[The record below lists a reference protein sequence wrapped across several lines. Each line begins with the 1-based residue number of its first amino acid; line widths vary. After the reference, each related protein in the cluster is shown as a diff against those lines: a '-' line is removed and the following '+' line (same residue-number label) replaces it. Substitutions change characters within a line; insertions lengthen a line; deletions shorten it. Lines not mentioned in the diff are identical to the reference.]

1 MASQTTR
8 YSPAALV
15 QPHFSPPVHLF
26 ATPDLQAS
34 LERNRIPSLA
44 AFLEPFLGTGLE
56 RVQVRKPSN
65 YDQHTLDRLGTHLVD
80 RPLPPSF
87 LAASQGTPAVG
98 SSRARSGSVF
108 SPAVQGSLAT
118 PSTPFVYPSQAE
130 RDALFL
136 DSLGESVARK
146 VDAWVGE
153 PGRRELRVKAG
164 VRIPRSFADADEGTD
179 PVPKEADDEGWE
191 GKTAEELCPWFEEV
205 KREVYRRREM
215 VEWETFGWPVACILA
230 LSTSHPDPLNALSS
244 LWDLTSPAS
253 LFSPSSYPPRSGT
266 EEDGRHDWANAG
278 DVLRFVVLVHDQGR
292 GGGKEEWDDAQR
304 LHETIRKTYGLHTA
318 LVPLFS
324 ASPGAQNPHPPAPSA
339 SAMWDFLGP
348 VGGAARQA
356 EKIVGLGV
364 DEGFDVEP
372 TAPPPPIDSTPRA
385 SELSEIDLSALTSF
399 SREFLLQSLVPH
411 LERLAVV
418 GHESWQQSRRGF
430 FSAAAAIGG
439 GKLWGAVGR
448 RLGGGSGEASRA
460 GSPGPGGAAGKDG
473 YNAARGYYHH
483 TSTISQSRRLADLAF
498 ILEDYKLA
506 QQVYESLVKDY
517 RQDKA
522 WRHYSAATRM
532 AGLCQLLQLSPPAPP
547 HAAPPA
553 LPSGFNPDHN
563 LLLALQTPLAASTP
577 AVGDFDS
584 LRSTLLYYDLYRLL
598 SLAHFAPHALVRTA
612 GEVEEVVSAVLL
624 EQAALAEAMG
634 GGRKRRRKYAF
645 CMAMAAARYEKCG
658 IKSLS
663 RRCLS
668 QASTVFRPLP
678 IYPEASMSDSTP
690 PPPALTSL
698 LPPLLPSPSSPPAP
712 WLSIRTHIHHSLA
725 RQAYTVGSAF
735 EAIDNFLQL
744 LVGADSA
751 STAAGDAGGD
761 GVDWLDDF
769 ALAFSLLGEPE
780 EAARRVKER
789 GISLPVKLF
798 DAQTARVKVGSV
810 NAAGAS
816 ASGGANVAEDEKIW
830 KAMTDEMLR
839 LGEWA
844 TDEGGKK
851 VRPRALVYRGEGLST
866 SRGAAGEVEAVIGE
880 TVYLEVPVR
889 NPVEAFLAIGGLEVE
904 VDGDAQVEVMAP
916 QEIEL
921 APLEE
926 SKVFVPVK
934 VASLG
939 SFTFRSLSYRFS
951 NLLPVTEN
959 LLARYSKPSPPA
971 PNKPSSRTP
980 IPLKVHVRAPV
991 PVLSVEL
998 DELPQKL
1005 FHGEMRDAQIK
1016 VVNAGQV
1023 PLADLHLACS
1033 HPGFVYLD
1041 SATTPVLADN
1051 LLACDN
1057 SLSPLPPFSLLPNN
1071 RTLAPGDS
1079 LSISL
1084 KYRGDLPGAH
1094 AIRWLFAF
1102 RSSEQDAD
1110 EYFSTRVVRELEVY
1124 PSLELRYQ
1132 IRPNAKEEGAPFLL
1146 GIEAFNCG
1154 LPADDVRLNS
1164 VSLVSPLWRIAS
1176 EMTFDFHEDVVS
1188 QTIGWQQSTRF
1199 LVGLDAV
1206 DNEQREAAEQVD
1218 NWTVG
1223 QVAALLDGRE
1233 LKAERPA
1240 AISLVVSGLSN
1251 SAMPAPTSTSLLS
1264 SYAQYRRASLVPRFP
1279 TVDPASHPNI
1289 FPLFSSRSA
1298 LLVVS
1303 YTSASLSVGPQTAQL
1318 VLPLDA
1324 PLLGTTAGSAST
1336 ARLLASLEA
1345 AERIA
1350 GGLYEESQRER
1361 SALLSSL
1368 RRSELAGAS
1377 GGTPIAVAVHARAI
1391 VDHDFDQGPLSL
1403 PVTVVLRNLSP
1414 FASFDYALQLSSG
1427 AHAVIA
1433 GALVH
1438 KGSIGPL
1445 QAQAVRSQLWLTHEG
1460 VVSAAAHRLSVR
1472 LDGDADVRW
1481 MVEGPA
1487 REITVRQTGRAGL
1500 VDGSLATAHR
1510 TLVDVR

>member
-1 MASQTTR
+1 MASHGTR
-8 YSPAALV
+8 ESPAALV
-15 QPHFSPPVHLF
+15 RPHFSPPVHLF
-26 ATPDLQAS
+26 ATPDLQRT

-44 AFLEPFLGTGLE
+44 AFLEPFLGIGLE

-98 SSRARSGSVF
+98 SARAKSASVF
-108 SPAVQGSLAT
+108 SPAVQASLAT

-136 DSLGESVARK
+136 DSLGENVARK
-146 VDAWVGE
+146 VDGWTGE
-153 PGRRELRVKAG
+153 PDRRELRVTAET
-164 VRIPRSFADADEGTD
+164 RLPRSFADSQEGAD
-179 PVPKEADDEGWE
+179 PARSEAEEVGWE
-191 GKTAEELCPWFEEV
+191 GKTVEELCPWFEEV

-253 LFSPSSYPPRSGT
+253 LFSPSSYPPRSGA
-266 EEDGRHDWANAG
+266 EEDGRHDWTNAG

-318 LVPLFS
+318 VVPLFS
-324 ASPGAQNPHPPAPSA
+324 ASPGAQNPHPPAPTA

-348 VGGAARQA
+348 VDAVPWRA
-356 EKIVGLGV
+356 EKVVGLGV

-372 TAPPPPIDSTPRA
+372 PTPPPPTDLTTRA
-385 SELSEIDLSALTSF
+385 SELSEINLSALTSF

-439 GKLWGAVGR
+439 GKLWGVVGR
-448 RLGGGSGEASRA
+448 RLGGVSGEASRV
-460 GSPGPGGAAGKDG
+460 GSPGPGGGSGKDG

-483 TSTISQSRRLADLAF
+483 SSTASQSRRLADLAF

-506 QQVYESLVKDY
+506 QQVYESLAKDY

-522 WRHYSAATRM
+522 WRYYSAAIRM
-532 AGLCQLLQLSPPAPP
+532 AGLCQLLQLSPPASPS
-547 HAAPPA
+547 ALPPA
-553 LPSGFNPDHN
+553 LPSGLNPDYN

-584 LRSTLLYYDLYRLL
+584 LRSTLLYYDLYRLF
-598 SLAHFAPHALVRTA
+598 SLAHLAPYALVRTA
-612 GEVEEVVSAVLL
+612 GEAEEVVSAILI
-624 EQAALAEAMG
+624 EQAALAEVMS

-678 IYPEASMSDSTP
+678 FYPESPASDSTP
-690 PPPALTSL
+690 PLTSL
-698 LPPLLPSPSSPPAP
+698 LPPLLPPPSSPPAP
-712 WLSIRTHIHHSLA
+712 WLAIRTHIHHSLA

-735 EAIDNFLQL
+735 EAIENFLQL
-744 LVGADSA
+744 LVGVDSA
-751 STAAGDAGGD
+751 STGAGEAGGE

-789 GISLPVKLF
+789 GISLPIKLF
-798 DAQTARVKVGSV
+798 DAQNARVKVGSV
-810 NAAGAS
+810 SAAGAS
-816 ASGGANVAEDEKIW
+816 ASGSSSAAEDEKVW

-839 LGEWA
+839 LAEWA
-844 TDEGGKK
+844 PSEGETNA
-851 VRPRALVYRGEGLST
+851 RPPALVYRGEGLST
-866 SRGAAGEVEAVIGE
+866 GRGAAGDVEAVIGE
-880 TVYLEVPVR
+880 TVYLEIPAR
-889 NPVEAFLAIGGLEVE
+889 NPVEAFLAIGELEVE
-904 VDGDAQVEVMAP
+904 VEGDAQVEVMAP
-916 QEIEL
+916 QGIEL
-921 APLEE
+921 APMEE

-934 VASLG
+934 VTSLG
-939 SFTFRSLSYRFS
+939 SLTFRSLSYRFS
-951 NLLPVTEN
+951 NLLPVTESFIT
-959 LLARYSKPSPPA
+959 RYSKPSPPA

-980 IPLKVHVRAPV
+980 ISLKVHVRAPV
-991 PVLSVEL
+991 PVLSVEM
-998 DELPQKL
+998 DSLPQKL
-1005 FHGEMRDAQIK
+1005 FHGEMQEVQIK

-1023 PLADLHLACS
+1023 PLADLHLVCS
-1033 HPGFVYLD
+1033 HPGFVHLD
-1041 SATTPVLADN
+1041 PAPISTPVDKQLT
-1051 LLACDN
+1051 CDN
-1057 SLSPLPPFSLLPNN
+1057 SLSPSPPFSLLPNG
-1071 RTLAPGDS
+1071 RTLASGDS

-1084 KYRGDLPGAH
+1084 RYFGDLPGSH
-1094 AIRWLFAF
+1094 TIRWLFAF
-1102 RSSEQDAD
+1102 RTSAPDAN

-1132 IRPNAKEEGAPFLL
+1132 VRPNAKEKGSPFRL
-1146 GIEAFNCG
+1146 GVEVFNCG
-1154 LPADDVRLNS
+1154 LPADDVRLET
-1164 VSLVSPLWRIAS
+1164 VSLVSPLWRVAPNQA
-1176 EMTFDFHEDVVS
+1176 FDS
-1188 QTIGWQQSTRF
+1188 QDDITSRTAGWQQSTRF
-1199 LVGLDAV
+1199 LVAVEAV
-1206 DNEQREAAEQVD
+1206 DEEQRKAAEEVN

-1223 QVAALLDGRE
+1223 QIEALLDGRE
-1233 LKAERPA
+1233 LKAERPSL
-1240 AISLVVSGLSN
+1240 ISLVVSGLSN
-1251 SAMPAPTSTSLLS
+1251 STVPTAISTSLLT
-1264 SYAQYRRASLVPRFP
+1264 SYAQYRKACLVPRFP

-1289 FPLFSSRSA
+1289 FPLFCSRAA

-1303 YTSASLSVGPQTAQL
+1303 YTSASLSVAPHTAHL

-1324 PLLGTTAGSAST
+1324 PILGTTAGSTPT
-1336 ARLLASLEA
+1336 ARLLAKLDA
-1345 AERIA
+1345 AERVA

-1361 SALLSSL
+1361 TALLSSL
-1368 RRSELAGAS
+1368 RRSELAGAA
-1377 GGTPIAVAVHARAI
+1377 GGGPIAAEVDVRAT
-1391 VDHDFDQGPLSL
+1391 VEHDFDQGPLTL
-1403 PVTVVLRNLSP
+1403 PVIFWLRNLSP
-1414 FASFDYALQLSSG
+1414 FASFDYTLQLSSG
-1427 AHAVIA
+1427 ANAVIA
-1433 GALVH
+1433 GPLVH
-1438 KGSIGPL
+1438 KGSIDPL
-1445 QAQAVRSQLWLTHEG
+1445 QSHSVKSQLWLPHEG
-1460 VVSAAAHRLSVR
+1460 AMSAAAYRLAVR
-1472 LDGDADVRW
+1472 AAGQAEVRW
-1481 MVEGPA
+1481 TVEGPA
-1487 REITVRQTGRAGL
+1487 PEIVVRQTKRAGL
-1500 VDGSLATAHR
+1500 VNGS
-1510 TLVDVR
+1510 

>member
-1 MASQTTR
+1 
-8 YSPAALV
+8 
-15 QPHFSPPVHLF
+15 
-26 ATPDLQAS
+26 
-34 LERNRIPSLA
+34 
-44 AFLEPFLGTGLE
+44 
-56 RVQVRKPSN
+56 
-65 YDQHTLDRLGTHLVD
+65 
-80 RPLPPSF
+80 
-87 LAASQGTPAVG
+87 
-98 SSRARSGSVF
+98 
-108 SPAVQGSLAT
+108 
-118 PSTPFVYPSQAE
+118 
-130 RDALFL
+130 
-136 DSLGESVARK
+136 
-146 VDAWVGE
+146 
-153 PGRRELRVKAG
+153 
-164 VRIPRSFADADEGTD
+164 
-179 PVPKEADDEGWE
+179 
-191 GKTAEELCPWFEEV
+191 
-205 KREVYRRREM
+205 M

-253 LFSPSSYPPRSGT
+253 LFSPSSYPPRSGA

-324 ASPGAQNPHPPAPSA
+324 ASPGAQNPHPAAPSA

-348 VGGAARQA
+348 VSAPAQRLA
-356 EKIVGLGV
+356 KVVGLGV

-372 TAPPPPIDSTPRA
+372 AAPPPPPSDSAPRA

-460 GSPGPGGAAGKDG
+460 GSPGPGGTAGKDG
-473 YNAARGYYHH
+473 YNAARGYYHYS
-483 TSTISQSRRLADLAF
+483 STISQFRRLADLAF

-532 AGLCQLLQLSPPAPP
+532 TGLCQLLQLSPPASPSAP
-547 HAAPPA
+547 PPA

-563 LLLALQTPLAASTP
+563 LLLALQTPLASSTP

-584 LRSTLLYYDLYRLL
+584 LRSTILYYDLYRLL
-598 SLAHFAPHALVRTA
+598 TLTHSAPHALVRTA

-624 EQAALAEAMG
+624 EQAALAEVMG
-634 GGRKRRRKYAF
+634 DGRKRRRKYAF

-678 IYPEASMSDSTP
+678 FYPEASLSDPTP
-690 PPPALTSL
+690 PPPTLTSL

-735 EAIDNFLQL
+735 EAIEDFLQL
-744 LVGADSA
+744 LVGAESA

-798 DAQTARVKVGSV
+798 DAQNARVKVGSV
-810 NAAGAS
+810 SAAGAS
-816 ASGGANVAEDEKIW
+816 ASGGASAAEDEKVW
-830 KAMTDEMLR
+830 KSMTDEMLR
-839 LGEWA
+839 LVQWA
-844 TDEGGKK
+844 SNVGRKK
-851 VRPRALVYRGEGLST
+851 VPPRALVYRGEGLST
-866 SRGAAGEVEAVIGE
+866 SRGAAGDVEAVIGE

-904 VDGDAQVEVMAP
+904 VEGDAQVEVMAP

-951 NLLPVTEN
+951 NLLPVTET

-971 PNKPSSRTP
+971 PNKPSSRTM

-991 PVLSVEL
+991 PVLSV
-998 DELPQKL
+998 DMDALPQKL
-1005 FHGEMRDAQIK
+1005 FHGEMRDAQVK

-1033 HPGFVYLD
+1033 YPGFVHLD
-1041 SATTPVLADN
+1041 SAASPAITDS

-1057 SLSPLPPFSLLPNN
+1057 SLSPLPPFSLLPNS
-1071 RTLAPGDS
+1071 RILAPGES

-1102 RSSEQDAD
+1102 RSSEQGAD

-1132 IRPNAKEEGAPFLL
+1132 IRPNAKEKGAPFLL

-1154 LPADDVRLNS
+1154 LPADDVRLAS
-1164 VSLVSPLWRIAS
+1164 LSLVSPLWRVAS
-1176 EMTFDFHEDVVS
+1176 DSPFDFEEDIAS

-1199 LVGLDAV
+1199 LVGVDAV
-1206 DNEQREAAEQVD
+1206 NSQQRQAAERVD

-1223 QVAALLDGRE
+1223 QIEALLDGRE
-1233 LKAERPA
+1233 LKAGRPA
-1240 AISLVVSGLSN
+1240 AISLVVSGLPN
-1251 SAMPAPTSTSLLS
+1251 YAMPAPTSTSLLS

-1298 LLVVS
+1298 LFAVS
-1303 YTSASLSVGPQTAQL
+1303 YTSASLSVGPQTAHL

-1336 ARLLASLEA
+1336 ARLFANLEA

-1377 GGTPIAVAVHARAI
+1377 GAPIAVAVHAQAI
-1391 VDHDFDQGPLSL
+1391 IDHDFDQGPLTL
-1403 PVTVVLRNLSP
+1403 PITLVLRNLSP

-1427 AHAVIA
+1427 AHAFIA

-1445 QAQAVRSQLWLTHEG
+1445 QTQAIRSQLWLTHEG

-1472 LDGDADVRW
+1472 LDGDAEVRW

-1500 VDGSLATAHR
+1500 VNGSLAKAQR